1 MAVKI
6 RLSRI
11 GTTNRPF
18 YRLIAVDS
26 RKKRDGAQLATIG
39 TYDPV
44 NGSVVQF
51 HEELYKEWLSKGA
64 QETDSAKK
72 VYRLYKKSAASSV
85 KSEKVVVESPVAQEE
100 IAS

>member
-18 YRLIAVDS
+18 FRLVAVDS
-26 RKKRDGAQLATIG
+26 RKKRDGAQLANIG
-39 TYDPV
+39 TYDPM

-51 HEELYKEWLSKGA
+51 HENVYQEWISKGA
-64 QETDSAKK
+64 LVTDSVKK
-72 VYRLYKKSAASSV
+72 IYKLYKKNSQAPVTSV
-85 KSEKVVVESPVAQEE
+85 KASATKKAQEE
-100 IAS
+100 TEQA

>member
-18 YRLIAVDS
+18 FRLVAVDS
-26 RKKRDGAQLATIG
+26 RKKRDGSHLANIG

-51 HEELYKEWLSKGA
+51 HEEIYQEWLSKGA
-64 QETDSAKK
+64 LVTDSVKK
-72 VYRLYKKSAASSV
+72 IYRLYKKKYSVSS
-85 KSEKVVVESPVAQEE
+85 KAC
-100 IAS
+100 